1 MDYSLPVALTS
12 TPLSLVSLV
21 GLKDK
26 DDLFNRFAENRAH
39 DRAPLQF
46 SRYGK
51 EHENLYFLYLDLQN
65 ET

>member
-51 EHENLYFLYLDLQN
+51 EHEN
-65 ET
+65 